1 MNNQENSPS
10 ENLKVILDAIEPVKA
25 NLQEQLS
32 DKLEVMKDHVD
43 YDGRVTDTE
52 AEIANAAYQRLVKQ
66 KSDFITGTAALM
78 ATFGQEMQGLLAET
92 QAVLDS
98 PALPAAESEVADV
111 DVNVD
116 INVDDI
122 NIEVDEDELAAAV
135 NDTTANADDDNVV
148 DINAAVASAEAEVEP
163 SEGGSN
169 DTSLEETKK
178 KSFLGIGR

>member
-122 NIEVDEDELAAAV
+122 N
-135 NDTTANADDDNVV
+135 VV

>member
-122 NIEVDEDELAAAV
+122 NIEVDED
-135 NDTTANADDDNVV
+135 VV